1 MSTVR
6 TFLRLAAMRRKEGVF
21 LSARWAAGLMW
32 RNVRNDHRTRLD
44 RRAEVERA
52 ARQRL

>member
-6 TFLRLAAMRRKEGVF
+6 TFLRLAAMRREEGVF

-32 RNVRNDHRTRLD
+32 RNVRND
-44 RRAEVERA
+44 RRAEVERT

>member
-6 TFLRLAAMRRKEGVF
+6 IFLRLAAMRRKEGVV

-32 RNVRNDHRTRLD
+32 RSHRSS
-44 RRAEVERA
+44 RR
-52 ARQRL
+52 